1 MSSTSM
7 VGTFSTALGTAL
19 TSFVSD
25 VTGAIGANLPVVL
38 GVVLGIIGIF
48 LVWRVVSH
56 FASGR

>member
-1 MSSTSM
+1 MIDA
-7 VGTFSTALGTAL
+7 FSTALGTAL
-19 TSFVSD
+19 TAFVAD
-25 VTGAIGANLPVVL
+25 VTGAISDNVPTVL